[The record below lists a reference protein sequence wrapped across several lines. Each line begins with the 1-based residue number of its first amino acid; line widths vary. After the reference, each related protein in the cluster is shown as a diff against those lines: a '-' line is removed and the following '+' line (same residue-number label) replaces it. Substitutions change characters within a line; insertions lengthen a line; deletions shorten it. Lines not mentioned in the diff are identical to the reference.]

1 MFPQRQWDGACRFAP
16 LVQVVAG
23 AVGHGMVPGGPVPAG
38 PCSPLQRRLQRCD
51 IKAPGGWKRSRLH
64 SGYFCPQLRGWI

>member
-23 AVGHGMVPGGPVPAG
+23 AVGARDGTWGGPVPAI
-38 PCSPLQRRLQRCD
+38 PCSPLQHRLQRCD
-51 IKAPGGWKRSRLH
+51 IKAPGGWK
-64 SGYFCPQLRGWI
+64 